1 MYPMIPDEMM
11 ANAMQLICLVTTAFA
26 ALVCYV
32 MTLRF

>member
-26 ALVCYV
+26 ALVSYA